1 MPDAV
6 SPSDLV
12 AFTMPSL
19 GADMDAGT
27 IVEWHVGPGSIVQ
40 RGDIMAEVET
50 DKSNLDVEVFTAGTV
65 IELVVAPGVKVPVG
79 TVLARLAPLGAAT
92 AVAPVA
98 APPVVAS
105 PVIAPPVVVP
115 PVVASPIASTPAAG
129 PAVSGPVARP
139 TASPLTSPVVR
150 HLAEQLHVDTE
161 HLQGT
166 GPGHRI
172 LRADVERAAR
182 RRVTP
187 RARRL
192 AIEEGIDLDLLDGT
206 GVITG
211 DHVRDRIPV
220 SGASPFPMTPPPPAE
235 PPKSDT
241 MRQAIARLMERSWRE
256 IPHYHV
262 AKRVDLHHALASLTL
277 ANSTRPAAQRVLP
290 AALLLHAA
298 ARAAAAVP
306 EVNGFWRDGDFV
318 PGDGVHLAVVIA
330 LRPSTRRAGG
340 LVAPVIH
347 DAASKDLAQTMAELR
362 DLVTRARAGRLRASE
377 VGGATF
383 TVTELGEGGVDSV
396 TPIIHPPQVAILGLG
411 AVHDEPWAED
421 SMLAVRPVVHATL
434 SGDHRAVDGRIGSAY
449 LSALS
454 ALLQESIET

>member
-1 MPDAV
+1 MPDDA
-6 SPSDLV
+6 SAGDLV

-27 IVEWHVGPGSIVQ
+27 IVEWHVSPGSTVQ

-50 DKSNLDVEVFTAGTV
+50 DKSNLDVEVFVSGTV
-65 IELVVAPGVKVPVG
+65 IELVVPPGVKVPVG
-79 TVLARLAPLGAAT
+79 TVLALLSPLGAS
-92 AVAPVA
+92 AVV
-98 APPVVAS
+98 APPVVA
-105 PVIAPPVVVP
+105 PPVGAP
-115 PVVASPIASTPAAG
+115 AG
-129 PAVSGPVARP
+129 PAATSPEPPAAALIVSGPVERQP
-139 TASPLTSPVVR
+139 ASPLTSPVVR

-192 AIEEGIDLDLLDGT
+192 AIEKGIDLDQFDGT

-211 DHVRDRIPV
+211 AHVLDRTAVGGVPPV
-220 SGASPFPMTPPPPAE
+220 PISPPPAE
-235 PPKSDT
+235 PPRSDA
-241 MRQAIARLMERSWRE
+241 MRQAIARLMERSWQE

-262 AKRVDLHHALASLTL
+262 AKRIDLHRSLETL
-277 ANSTRPAAQRVLP
+277 TVANSSRPAAQRVLP

-306 EVNGFWRDGDFV
+306 EVNGFWQDGTFV
-318 PGDGVHLAVVIA
+318 PGEGVHLGVVIA
-330 LRPSTRRAGG
+330 LRPSARRAGG
-340 LVAPVIH
+340 LVAPVIR
-347 DAASKDLAQTMAELR
+347 DASNKDLLQIMSELR

-411 AVHDEPWAED
+411 AVHDEPWAEAG
-421 SMLAVRPVVHATL
+421 MLAVRPVVHATL

-449 LSALS
+449 LRTLS
-454 ALLQESIET
+454 AVLQEPIDA